1 VGACPGVSRYTGTM
15 RVARLLAVPVVLVAN
30 SACGSGGS
38 PPLAPVTAV
47 SLPAS
52 ADAGAGAESPP
63 SASASPLASVAAPA
77 PSLASGPPC
86 SSACV
91 GNGTPELAAAVH
103 DRAVQAKPCYNRALS
118 RDRTLRGTMRVL
130 VRLRDDGS
138 VCESRVL
145 ASDMPA
151 ETSECVRGLLGG
163 ASYPPPRDGCVDVEI
178 PMTFQPRD
186 AAATGTA
193 P

>member
-1 VGACPGVSRYTGTM
+1 MRPGVKLAYL
-15 RVARLLAVPVVLVAN
+15 VLPCALLAA
-30 SACGSGGS
+30 AC
-38 PPLAPVTAV
+38 AP
-47 SLPAS
+47 
-52 ADAGAGAESPP
+52 AGSPP
-63 SASASPLASVAAPA
+63 SAPVILPASGGAGGSAVDSPAPGATSAAPAGSAAAAAAAPA
-77 PSLASGPPC
+77 PSSSGPPC

-103 DRAVQAKPCYNRALS
+103 DRAAQAKPCYNRALT

-138 VCESRVL
+138 VCEARVL

-186 AAATGTA
+186 AAATPA